1 MAAEEREPVGGR
13 DAGCRP
19 SRRRGRLP
27 IADLDGSGDGGRRF
41 DLALA
46 FAPSPDAASR
56 AGAGQDRD
64 VLGEGA
70 EAIEHRHFVFVEVR
84 PSGL

>member
-1 MAAEEREPVGGR
+1 MAAEEREPAGGR

-27 IADLDGSGDGGRRF
+27 IADLDGSGDGGHLF

-46 FAPSPDAASR
+46 FAEAAYAPGR
-56 AGAGQDRD
+56 GGAGQDRD
-64 VLGEGA
+64 VPGQVA
-70 EAIEHRHFVFVEVR
+70 EAIEHRHFVRVEIHAA
-84 PSGL
+84 GL